1 MRTAKEKRSKKK
13 IVTPHD
19 AQPAVRRAAWPSRLW
34 KPRAFIVN
42 PHDAQPAVRRAAWP
56 SRLWKPKAFI
66 VNSHDAQPAVRR
78 AAWPSRLWKPKAFI
92 VKAAGIF
99 LCLLLIFYILLV
111 NVLVSAALV
120 PSFMEKLEAFE
131 RITEE
136 SYAAQVQTSDIKGNR
151 QLALNETKEW
161 LKTAEHQK
169 LSVETNDGYRL
180 IAEEFPAEETD
191 SEKGV
196 GGKNHKWVLL
206 LHGYTGWKEE
216 MYPFAYWYHKQGYHA
231 LVPDL
236 RCQGE
241 SQGDFIGMG
250 WTDHFD
256 CMLWIDYILSQ
267 DEEAQIVIHG
277 QSMGAATA
285 LMMTGEELP
294 GQIQAVVSD
303 CSYTDAYSMFGEKI
317 KDWFGLPAFPLVD
330 SACLMLRLRGGY
342 NLKDASALEAVQ
354 KSGTPTLFIHGDSD
368 AMISVQMSRELY
380 EAAACE
386 KELLIVE
393 GAGHGQTQEKDPD
406 TYYNTIR
413 NFLNKT
419 LENADRL

>member
-1 MRTAKEKRSKKK
+1 MKIAQEKRHKKK
-13 IVTPHD
+13 I
-19 AQPAVRRAAWPSRLW
+19 
-34 KPRAFIVN
+34 I
-42 PHDAQPAVRRAAWP
+42 
-56 SRLWKPKAFI
+56 
-66 VNSHDAQPAVRR
+66 
-78 AAWPSRLWKPKAFI
+78 
-92 VKAAGIF
+92 KAAGIF
-99 LCLLLIFYILLV
+99 LCLLLAFYIILV
-111 NVLVSAALV
+111 NFLISAALV

-151 QLALNETKEW
+151 QMALNETREW
-161 LKTAEHQK
+161 LKTAEHKK
-169 LSVETNDGYRL
+169 LSAETEDGYTL
-180 IAEEFPAEETD
+180 IAEEFPAKEADAEETKTEEAD
-191 SEKGV
+191 TEEAETVSDNKEGV
-196 GGKNHKWVLL
+196 SGNNHKWVLL

-216 MYPFAYWYHKQGYHA
+216 MYPFAYWYHNQGYHA

-241 SQGDFIGMG
+241 SEGDFIGMG

-285 LMMTGEELP
+285 LMMTGDEIP
-294 GQIQAVVSD
+294 RQVQAVTSD

-317 KDWFGLPAFPLVD
+317 KEWFGLPAFPLID

-342 NLKDASALEAVQ
+342 NLKDASALEAVK
-354 KSGTPTLFIHGDSD
+354 KSSTPTLFIHGDSD
-368 AMISVQMSRELY
+368 AMISVQMSRDLY
-380 EAAACE
+380 EAASCE

-393 GAGHGQTQEKDPD
+393 GAGHGQAQEKDPD
-406 TYYNTIR
+406 TYYRRIAE
-413 NFLNKT
+413 FLK
-419 LENADRL
+419 LHVE